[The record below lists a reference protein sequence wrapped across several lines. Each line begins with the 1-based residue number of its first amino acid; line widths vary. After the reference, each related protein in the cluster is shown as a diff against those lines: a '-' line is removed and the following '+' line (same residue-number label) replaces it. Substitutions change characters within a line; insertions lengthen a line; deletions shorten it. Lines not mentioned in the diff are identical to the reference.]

1 MPEASRDTSPRMVAN
16 KNTMRYLITL
26 ALTLISSI
34 ALRAGDVPGLT
45 EFAEE
50 YWAAVRSQDPEK
62 IYALYEPKI
71 FSDLSPAE
79 AEFIKQ
85 YWFEGYADTANQQGD
100 SYELRSKTLDTDA
113 APFPNWR
120 WAAKPEYQIEIQT
133 FRNVPNGKEG
143 LTMLLDM
150 VTRRDGRFFII
161 RAVPPEAVLQKQ
173 IQKKNG

>member
-1 MPEASRDTSPRMVAN
+1 
-16 KNTMRYLITL
+16 MRYLTTL
-26 ALTLISSI
+26 ALTLIFSV

-50 YWAAVRSQDPEK
+50 YWAAVRSQDPEQ

-71 FSDLSPAE
+71 FSDLSPDE
-79 AEFIKQ
+79 AEFMKQ
-85 YWFEGYADTANQQGD
+85 YWMEGYADTARQQGD
-100 SYELRSKTLDTDA
+100 SYQVTLNTLGADA
-113 APFPNWR
+113 DPFPGWR

-150 VTRRDGRFFII
+150 VIQKDGRFFII

-173 IQKKNG
+173 LQKKND

>member
-1 MPEASRDTSPRMVAN
+1 
-16 KNTMRYLITL
+16 MRYLITIAFILFSSL
-26 ALTLISSI
+26 AV
-34 ALRAGDVPGLT
+34 RAGDIPGLT

-79 AEFIKQ
+79 ANFMKQ
-85 YWFEGYADTANQQGD
+85 YWMEGYADTSRQQGD
-100 SYELRSKTLDTDA
+100 SYELTSKTLDSDA
-113 APFPNWR
+113 TPFPGWR

-133 FRNVPNGKEG
+133 FRNVLNGKEG

-150 VTRRDGRFFII
+150 VIQKDGRFFII
-161 RAVPPEAVLQKQ
+161 RAVPPEAVLKKQ
-173 IQKKNG
+173 MQKKND

>member
-1 MPEASRDTSPRMVAN
+1 
-16 KNTMRYLITL
+16 MRYLITL

-71 FSDLSPAE
+71 FSDLSPDE
-79 AEFIKQ
+79 SESMKK
-85 YWFEGYADTANQQGD
+85 YWMEGYADIARQQGD
-100 SYELRSKTLDTDA
+100 SYETTSKTLDSDA
-113 APFPNWR
+113 APFPTWR

-133 FRNVPNGKEG
+133 FRNIPNGKEG
-143 LTMLLDM
+143 LAMLSDM
-150 VTRRDGRFFII
+150 VIQKDGRFFII

>member
-1 MPEASRDTSPRMVAN
+1 
-16 KNTMRYLITL
+16 MRYLITI
-26 ALTLISSI
+26 ALTLLSSV

-50 YWAAVRSQDPEK
+50 YWSAVRSQHQEK
-62 IYALYEPKI
+62 IYSLYEPKI
-71 FSDLSPAE
+71 FSELSPAE
-79 AEFIKQ
+79 AESMKQ
-85 YWFEGYADTANQQGD
+85 YWMEGYADTARQQGD
-100 SYELRSKTLDTDA
+100 SYEITSKTLDTDA
-113 APFPNWR
+113 APFPGWR

-133 FRNVPNGKEG
+133 FRNIPNGKEG

-150 VTRRDGRFFII
+150 VIQRDGRFFII

>member
-1 MPEASRDTSPRMVAN
+1 
-16 KNTMRYLITL
+16 MRYLITL

-71 FSDLSPAE
+71 FSDLSPPE

-85 YWFEGYADTANQQGD
+85 YWMEGYADTAKQQGD

-150 VTRRDGRFFII
+150 VIQRDGRFFII

>member
-1 MPEASRDTSPRMVAN
+1 
-16 KNTMRYLITL
+16 MRYLITL

-45 EFAEE
+45 EFAEQ
-50 YWAAVRSQDPEK
+50 YWSAVRSQDPEK

-71 FSDLSPAE
+71 FSDLSPDE
-79 AEFIKQ
+79 SESMKK
-85 YWFEGYADTANQQGD
+85 YWMEGYADIASQQGD
-100 SYELRSKTLDTDA
+100 SYELRSKTLDSDA
-113 APFPNWR
+113 APFPTWR

-150 VTRRDGRFFII
+150 VIQKDGRFFII
-161 RAVPPEAVLQKQ
+161 RAVPPEAVLKKQ
-173 IQKKNG
+173 MQKKND